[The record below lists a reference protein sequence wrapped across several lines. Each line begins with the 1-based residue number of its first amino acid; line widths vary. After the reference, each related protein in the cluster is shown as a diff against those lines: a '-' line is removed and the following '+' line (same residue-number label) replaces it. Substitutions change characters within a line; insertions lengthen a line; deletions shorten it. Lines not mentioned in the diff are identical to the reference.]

1 MLVKYVSGA
10 AVWRV
15 KDIGGPWRLH
25 CLRSFERHA
34 ADDESFRFLPEDGG
48 LALLGLVETVEL
60 ADSRIVFDGSESVIG
75 QSDRTSLDVLE
86 QVLGE

>member
-1 MLVKYVSGA
+1 VDYVERRESS
-10 AVWRV
+10 
-15 KDIGGPWRLH
+15 ICLH

-34 ADDESFRFLPEDGG
+34 ADDESFRFLSEDGG

-60 ADSRIVFDGSESVIG
+60 ADPRIVFDGSESAVG

-86 QVLGE
+86 QVLGERLV